1 MWRARANTK
10 TRRLRARLRISYPIY
25 TSALTHPAMA
35 NLCRCSAIF
44 WSFLLRRFCGLPAHS
59 SSSTHMPTMASLMS
73 LTSTRT
79 SDSSGALTFL
89 PAFVPTSSR
98 ASPRAYTPTHALPL
112 SMATARDQPEMGSGA
127 ARGGSADPGARG
139 GRARGTLQG
148 HKWCSGSAPRCA
160 VPTTPLCAGAPRP
173 DKVPRRTLEGQ
184 FLPHGQFLPLTRR
197 GIS

>member
-1 MWRARANTK
+1 MWRLTGEPGR
-10 TRRLRARLRISYPIY
+10 TRRQEDCAPACAYPTPSTRLRSLTRRWPIY
-25 TSALTHPAMA
+25 VGAPLSFGASSCAASADY
-35 NLCRCSAIF
+35 
-44 WSFLLRRFCGLPAHS
+44 LPTAAHS
-59 SSSTHMPTMASLMS
+59 SSSTHMLTMASLMS

-89 PAFVPTSSR
+89 PAFVPTSRR

-139 GRARGTLQG
+139 GRARGNLQG

-160 VPTTPLCAGAPRP
+160 VPTTPLCAGAPGP
-173 DKVPRRTLEGQ
+173 DKV
-184 FLPHGQFLPLTRR
+184 
-197 GIS
+197 